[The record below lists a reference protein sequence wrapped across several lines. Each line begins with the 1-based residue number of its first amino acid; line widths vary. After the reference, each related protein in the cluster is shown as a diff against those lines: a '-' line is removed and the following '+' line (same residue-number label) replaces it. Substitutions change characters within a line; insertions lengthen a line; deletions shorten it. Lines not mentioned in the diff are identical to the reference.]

1 VRWELIRGPSLLL
14 AAIATGLQAGV
25 YYSFSCA
32 VMPGLQLG
40 DARTFI
46 AAMQQINI
54 AIINPWFMVTFLG
67 APLLAAIAGA
77 LQVSRGGTALALTA
91 AGFVFTLATFVITVA
106 INVPLNDA
114 LAAAG
119 DPTQI
124 VDPASVRDRFEASWV
139 RWNTVRALTS
149 TLSLG
154 CLGWALVVSRA

>member
-1 VRWELIRGPSLLL
+1 MWELIRGPSLLL

-32 VMPGLQLG
+32 VMPGLRLG

-77 LQVSRGGTALALTA
+77 LHVSRGGTALALTA

-154 CLGWALVVSRA
+154 CLGWALVVSRT